1 MTKIE
6 NHIDTLT
13 LELETKVTETA
24 DDFIFTTVRKWME
37 SERVVGKNAISKR
50 ILIRAMHFYM
60 TEHADEYQMLSLE
73 CADRLKEAEKENA

>member
-1 MTKIE
+1 MINPIGKV
-6 NHIDTLT
+6 T
-13 LELETKVTETA
+13 LEIETKVTETA

-37 SERVVGKNAISKR
+37 TERIVGKTAISKR

-73 CADRLKEAEKENA
+73 CADRLKEAENE